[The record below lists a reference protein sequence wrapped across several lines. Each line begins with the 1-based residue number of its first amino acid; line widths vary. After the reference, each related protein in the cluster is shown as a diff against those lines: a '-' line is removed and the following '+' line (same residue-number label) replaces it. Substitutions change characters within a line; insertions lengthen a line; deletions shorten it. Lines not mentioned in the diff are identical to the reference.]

1 MLGLTVPPGRRQRR
15 SSHTLRGPASE
26 DRQGHEIAGRRPR
39 SAAPRAQLWGFGR
52 GACRVDVGARREMER
67 LCGVKRAGGVAMV
80 ALAKSSSWL
89 RRLSNFPENR
99 ELYRAWTFARLMVL
113 WSSPSGGMREG
124 QSVLKYATSRR
135 VCPSLL
141 LITPPKRELRS
152 DHTWATEKTQVA
164 DAPVGRAARFRASPA
179 CRPCGDHPKAVV
191 LHLDQPFRSRG
202 QLLG

>member
-1 MLGLTVPPGRRQRR
+1 
-15 SSHTLRGPASE
+15 
-26 DRQGHEIAGRRPR
+26 
-39 SAAPRAQLWGFGR
+39 
-52 GACRVDVGARREMER
+52 
-67 LCGVKRAGGVAMV
+67 MV

-164 DAPVGRAARFRASPA
+164 DAPVASAARFRASPA

-191 LHLDQPFRSRG
+191 LHLISHSGLEGSCVADVGGGAMNPVGKGRKLDMPS
-202 QLLG
+202 